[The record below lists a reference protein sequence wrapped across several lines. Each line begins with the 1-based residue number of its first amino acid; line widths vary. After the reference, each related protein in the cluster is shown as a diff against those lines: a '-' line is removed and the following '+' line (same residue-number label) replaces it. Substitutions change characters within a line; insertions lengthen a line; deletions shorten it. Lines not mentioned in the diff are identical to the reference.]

1 MLGISAKLGLLN
13 AKQVTDNCE
22 NLFEV
27 LSTFAGLILVSQAEV
42 RIRENLYKHVRKT
55 CGNRRLPHLL
65 PVFVNVVSKEHRKI
79 HRDADM
85 QGFVTR
91 KCRQSIMK

>member
-42 RIRENLYKHVRKT
+42 RIRENPYNMYRK
-55 CGNRRLPHLL
+55 
-65 PVFVNVVSKEHRKI
+65 PVETVGYLIS
-79 HRDADM
+79 
-85 QGFVTR
+85 
-91 KCRQSIMK
+91 SPSL